1 MSELDG
7 TTRVFNQD
15 VEIAGKLKGKNV
27 EITSLKIG
35 GVPMPAPAS
44 IQQLVENLTALGQIA
59 DNVANLRLLP
69 VSGTIAIGEEAV
81 GVINAAVALKNND
94 DTAIAAKS
102 GIKFYFSSD
111 SAGATPAASGTVLAV
126 GTNGVLLKDGGDSLT
141 AGTLISNATG
151 LVDLNITGVAEST
164 VYLHLI
170 MPDGKVVSSGAIT
183 FAA

>member
-7 TTRVFNQD
+7 TTKVFNKD
-15 VEIAGKLKGKNV
+15 VEITGKLKGKNV

-35 GVPMPAPAS
+35 GITVPAPAS
-44 IQQLVENLTALGQIA
+44 LQQLVSNI
-59 DNVANLRLLP
+59 ANLRLLP
-69 VSGTIAIGEEAV
+69 VSGSIVIGEEAV
-81 GVINAAVALKNND
+81 GVINAAVSLKNND
-94 DTAIAAKS
+94 NTAIAAKA

-111 SAGATPAASGTVLAV
+111 AAGATPAASGTVLAV

-164 VYLHLI
+164 VYLHLV
-170 MPDGKVVSSGAIT
+170 MPDGSVVSSGAIT
-183 FAA
+183 FAAA